1 MPPEVHFSLSPP
13 SPLRTIGGTSSSFS
27 FLPLRS
33 LFHSFSGEE
42 ISCGNGGGGLY
53 GGTFRRL
60 VNRAPVRSF
69 GTEGRKKDGLQVP
82 PSKKVFDFL
91 IFQGSDIEDVL
102 VKCLPLVIGA
112 PVRDDPA
119 IVESNYSPSDP
130 ASTAGSRS
138 ISDQSSQAVQPAH
151 PRSTFQDGLPL
162 YQAGKNIESWGST
175 LPVANCSELGL
186 PMNLQ
191 EFYEPTSGLSH
202 LPQKPFFPAPPV
214 LSIPHSL
221 PQRAQFSNINS
232 LFLSGTLSLH
242 EAACPL
248 PPLVSSTSTSVSTS
262 MQHPTKNSLF
272 ETTTPSFPKF
282 IPPLEPPVSYT
293 PNLISTS
300 LPATET
306 PTQASLFDI
315 KRLFSLLPNISLV
328 NSHPDSVFGINFPVV
343 PENNTSIRSS
353 PSNESPSLPFRM
365 ISQSMPSS
373 TSFFSSIQGDT
384 LLPSVTPDQLQ
395 HPSDSMLPSSL
406 LVQAIHEDAKFKAQE
421 PQSEPLTYE
430 LPPPAT
436 SMKEPLLPMLPP
448 GRPNEASSY
457 AYYYDSSQSD
467 GRGRGNAFSEP
478 VTSFSEDFDFNAMNE
493 KFNKAEIWGRLGKGE
508 ALIEYHD
515 RGQSSNV
522 NVIQEEE
529 KSLNLEIQ
537 PAYSKDDFFDNLFPY
552 TYEPRTPSGRFRVP
566 EQLNVNLEDFDDFP
580 RPRSNRGG
588 GRHFR
593 RGNGDHWRGSN
604 YDRGKGSNTR
614 GRGSRPWFPN

>member
-1 MPPEVHFSLSPP
+1 MAAEASTSEPSEDPVIGSLVSLISKDGIRYEGIIYYLNPEGP
-13 SPLRTIGGTSSSFS
+13 SIGLR
-27 FLPLRS
+27 
-33 LFHSFSGEE
+33 
-42 ISCGNGGGGLY
+42 N
-53 GGTFRRL
+53 
-60 VNRAPVRSF
+60 VRSF

-82 PSKKVFDFL
+82 PSQKVFDLL
-91 IFQGSDIEDVL
+91 IFHGSDIEDVS
-102 VKCLPLVIGA
+102 VKFLPPVIGA

-119 IVESNYSPSDP
+119 IVQSHYSPLGP
-130 ASTAGSRS
+130 ASTAGSGS

-151 PRSTFQDGLPL
+151 PRSIFQDGLPL

-175 LPVANCSELGL
+175 LPVASCSELGI

-202 LPQKPFFPAPPV
+202 LPQKPLFPAPPV

-221 PQRAQFSNINS
+221 PQPAQFSNINS
-232 LFLSGTLSLH
+232 LFLTGTLGFH

-262 MQHPTKNSLF
+262 MQHPTINSLF
-272 ETTTPSFPKF
+272 KTTTPSFPKF

-300 LPATET
+300 LPATVA
-306 PTQASLFDI
+306 PTQASLLDI
-315 KRLFSLLPNISLV
+315 KRLLSLHPNISLV

-343 PENNTSIRSS
+343 PPLGYSNAPGTSVPENNNSIRSS

-384 LLPSVTPDQLQ
+384 LLPSATPDQLQ
-395 HPSDSMLPSSL
+395 HPSNSMLPSSL
-406 LVQAIHEDAKFKAQE
+406 LVQAIHEDAKFKSQE
-421 PQSEPLTYE
+421 PQSQPLTCE

-436 SMKEPLLPMLPP
+436 AMKEPLLPMLPP
-448 GRPNEASSY
+448 GRPNEAASY
-457 AYYYDSSQSD
+457 ANYYNRSQSH

-493 KFNKAEIWGRLGKGE
+493 KFNKAEIWGLLGKGQ
-508 ALIEYHD
+508 ALVKSDD

-529 KSLNLEIQ
+529 NSLNLKIQ
-537 PAYSKDDFFDNLFPY
+537 PAYSKDDFFDTLFSY
-552 TYEPRTPSGRFRVP
+552 TSKPRRPSGRTRVP
-566 EQLNVNLEDFDDFP
+566 EQLNVNLEAFDDF
-580 RPRSNRGG
+580 RTRSNRGG

-593 RGNGDHWRGSN
+593 RGSGGRWRG
-604 YDRGKGSNTR
+604 
-614 GRGSRPWFPN
+614 

>member
-1 MPPEVHFSLSPP
+1 MAAEASTSEPSEDSLIGSLVSLTSKDGIRYEGIVYYLNPERP
-13 SPLRTIGGTSSSFS
+13 SIGLR
-27 FLPLRS
+27 
-33 LFHSFSGEE
+33 
-42 ISCGNGGGGLY
+42 N
-53 GGTFRRL
+53 
-60 VNRAPVRSF
+60 VRSF

-102 VKCLPLVIGA
+102 VIGA

-119 IVESNYSPSDP
+119 IVKSHYSPSGP
-130 ASTAGSRS
+130 ASTAGSGN

-151 PRSTFQDGLPL
+151 PWSTFQDGLPL

-175 LPVANCSELGL
+175 LPVANCSELGI

-191 EFYEPTSGLSH
+191 EFYEPTSGLSY
-202 LPQKPFFPAPPV
+202 LPQKPLFPAPPV

-221 PQRAQFSNINS
+221 PQRAQFSNTNS
-232 LFLSGTLSLH
+232 MFLSGTLSLH

-248 PPLVSSTSTSVSTS
+248 PLLVSSTSTSVSTS
-262 MQHPTKNSLF
+262 MQHPTINSLF
-272 ETTTPSFPKF
+272 ETTPSFPKF

-300 LPATET
+300 LPATVT
-306 PTQASLFDI
+306 PTQASLLDI
-315 KRLFSLLPNISLV
+315 KRLLSLLPNISLV

-343 PENNTSIRSS
+343 PPLGYNNAPGTFVPENNNSIRCS
-353 PSNESPSLPFRM
+353 PSNESPSLPCRM

-373 TSFFSSIQGDT
+373 TCFFSSIQGDT

-395 HPSDSMLPSSL
+395 HPSYSMLPSSL

-448 GRPNEASSY
+448 R
-457 AYYYDSSQSD
+457 
-467 GRGRGNAFSEP
+467 RFSEP
-478 VTSFSEDFDFNAMNE
+478 VTSFSEDFDFDAMNE
-493 KFNKAEIWGRLGKGE
+493 KFNKAEVWGRLGKGE
-508 ALIEYHD
+508 ALVESDD

-537 PAYSKDDFFDNLFPY
+537 PAYSKDDFFDTLFSY
-552 TYEPRTPSGRFRVP
+552 TFKRRRPSGRTSVP
-566 EQLNVNLEDFDDFP
+566 EQLNVNFECLKKIWAYKFTFDIEVFFSATILHRKKVVALLFRLQSQFLYGHYFLLLSKKIMLRNSFLQQFSKKLFFP
-580 RPRSNRGG
+580 QQFYN
-588 GRHFR
+588 HL
-593 RGNGDHWRGSN
+593 
-604 YDRGKGSNTR
+604 YKKL
-614 GRGSRPWFPN
+614 